1 MSYNCE
7 ILADSLSPQGE
18 RLTTFKLTYPRIVHA
33 ELMTHRM
40 FSRNAASSRAVPV
53 KKMIESVRNN
63 MFTPL
68 AIQNAHKGMQGSDYF
83 EGIELEQANRLWVES
98 AELALQQAEKM
109 EKFGITKQIIN
120 RILEPYQYYQVLV
133 TATEWN
139 NFFELRCP
147 QYEIKRKINNEPEEI
162 FYFKSKKNFKKF
174 FKEGFDNNKKYFPI
188 VDNMTDLEWLKI
200 NKSQADIHIQAIAE
214 LMYDAYNETIPKQL
228 QAGEWHIPFGGNIDI
243 VRLEHMTS
251 DFNKSWVRQHDTKAI
266 EDLKIKIVT
275 ARCARISYETLG
287 DNPKVDYEADI
298 KLHDMLLES
307 KHFST
312 FEHCAR
318 AMSDTEY
325 NTYINGKVFVDIDAG
340 NPEARIT
347 YDENAFGWCRNFKG
361 FIQYRHLI
369 D

>member
-53 KKMIESVRNN
+53 KKMIESIKNN

-68 AIQNAHKGMQGSDYF
+68 AIQKAHKGMQGSDYF
-83 EGIELEQANRLWVES
+83 EGIELEQATQLWVES

-133 TATEWN
+133 TSTEWE

-147 QYEIKRKINNEPEEI
+147 EYVDSAGVKYR
-162 FYFKSKKNFKKF
+162 SKKDYKKSW
-174 FKEGFDNNKKYFPI
+174 GYV
-188 VDNMTDLEWLKI
+188 VDHVDQLEWLNK

-214 LMYDAYNETIPKQL
+214 LMYDKINLSIPKVL
-228 QAGEWHIPFGGNIDI
+228 KHGEYHLPFIEIEEDI
-243 VRLEHMTS
+243 
-251 DFNKSWVRQHDTKAI
+251 
-266 EDLKIKIVT
+266 
-275 ARCARISYETLG
+275 
-287 DNPKVDYEADI
+287 
-298 KLHDMLLES
+298 
-307 KHFST
+307 
-312 FEHCAR
+312 
-318 AMSDTEY
+318 
-325 NTYINGKVFVDIDAG
+325 
-340 NPEARIT
+340 
-347 YDENAFGWCRNFKG
+347 
-361 FIQYRHLI
+361 
-369 D
+369 

>member
-7 ILADSLSPQGE
+7 ILADNLSPQGE

-53 KKMIESVRNN
+53 KKIIESVRNN

-68 AIQNAHKGMQGSDYF
+68 AIQKAHKGMQGSDYF
-83 EGIELEQANRLWVES
+83 EGIELEQANKLWIES

-109 EKFGITKQIIN
+109 EKFGITKQLIN

-133 TATEWN
+133 TATEWS

-147 QYEIKRKINNEPEEI
+147 EYVDSAGVKYR
-162 FYFKSKKNFKKF
+162 SKKDYKKSW
-174 FKEGFDNNKKYFPI
+174 GYI
-188 VDNMTDLEWLKI
+188 VDHVDQLEWLNK

-214 LMYDAYNETIPKQL
+214 LMWDAYNESTPLQL
-228 QAGEWHIPFGGNIDI
+228 ESGEWHIPNFGHEWDNDKL
-243 VRLEHMTS
+243 LEIT
-251 DFNKSWVRQHDTKAI
+251 NG
-266 EDLKIKIVT
+266 DLSKRTEARIKIST
-275 ARCARISYETLG
+275 AHNARISYQTLG
-287 DNPKVDYEADI
+287 DNPKIDYEADI
-298 KLHDMLLES
+298 KLHDMLLGS
-307 KHFST
+307 RHFSP

-318 AMSDTEY
+318 AMSDEECSNY
-325 NTYINGKVFVDIDAG
+325 NSTWEVKDKIFREI
-340 NPEARIT
+340 
-347 YDENAFGWCRNFKG
+347 GWCRNFKG

-369 D
+369 E